1 MRTVPLDKVP
11 VLTMDLATLTEQ
23 NFDPQEGFVLSRV
36 NGQWDVQS
44 ILKLC
49 PMAEEDA
56 LLIFARL
63 LDRQLIELRSHQ
75 SRPAAN
81 ALAATARSAAGR

>member
-1 MRTVPLDKVP
+1 MDIAS
-11 VLTMDLATLTEQ
+11 LTRE

-36 NGQWDVQS
+36 NGMWDVSS

-49 PMAEEDA
+49 PMSEEDA

-63 LDRQLIELRSHQ
+63 LERKVIELS
-75 SRPAAN
+75 
-81 ALAATARSAAGR
+81 